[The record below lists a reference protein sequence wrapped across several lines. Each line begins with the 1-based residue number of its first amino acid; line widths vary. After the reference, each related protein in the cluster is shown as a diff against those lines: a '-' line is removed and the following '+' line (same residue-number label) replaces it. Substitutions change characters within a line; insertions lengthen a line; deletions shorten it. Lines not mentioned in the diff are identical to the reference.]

1 MASNV
6 PVACSLTAA
15 ELRVRG
21 QEVAALFGYATQVRE
36 LADGYALAFP
46 PDGEQAHALLDFTLF
61 ERACC
66 PFFSFTV
73 RFPSPHE
80 VVWLEVRGESAEV
93 KEMVRK
99 SVEAGAVN
107 ATFVVGAER

>member
-1 MASNV
+1 
-6 PVACSLTAA
+6 
-15 ELRVRG
+15 
-21 QEVAALFGYATQVRE
+21 
-36 LADGYALAFP
+36 
-46 PDGEQAHALLDFTLF
+46 
-61 ERACC
+61 
-66 PFFSFTV
+66 
-73 RFPSPHE
+73 